1 MQHLKSI
8 FMTVALLVAFF
19 CAAGCIKAGGVIAY
33 KVMGPP
39 KVPALYDPP
48 KEPLLVMVERYNA
61 PASTSMDCQTIARE
75 IYRDLVVHDVGQPID
90 PVLMFDLESSNSE
103 KFKKMTISQIGAAV
117 TAKQV
122 IYVRLTSHNVNSV
135 DGGSMISGNAT
146 AMVKV
151 IDVATGELRW
161 PTESAAGYPVKA
173 EIPMQVA
180 RRGMTPELVNAS
192 LTRQIAT
199 AVGKL
204 FYAWQP
210 EDGAPRDAV
219 E

>member
-1 MQHLKSI
+1 MLASW
-8 FMTVALLVAFF
+8 FLASWVLVLAT
-19 CAAGCIKAGGVIAY
+19 GCLKAGGVIAY
-33 KVMGPP
+33 KIMGPP

-48 KEPLLVMVERYNA
+48 KEPLLVMVERYNST
-61 PASTSMDCQTIARE
+61 ASASVDCQTIARE
-75 IYRDLVVHDVGQPID
+75 IYRDLVANQVGQPID
-90 PVLMFDLESSNSE
+90 PILVFDLESANPE
-103 KFKKMTISQIGAAV
+103 KFRKMTISQIGAAV

-122 IYVRLTSHNVNSV
+122 IYVRLTSHSVNSV

-151 IDVATGELRW
+151 IDVATGELKW

-173 EIPMQVA
+173 EIPMQLA
-180 RRGMTPELVNAS
+180 RRGMSPELVNAQ
-192 LTRQIAT
+192 LTRQIT
-199 AVGKL
+199 AQVGKL

-210 EDGAPRDAV
+210 QDSAPRDPV